1 MTKRQRRDGQW
12 IIANSGFPTLADS
25 PKGIPGGLQKG
36 DIIFNHKQA
45 EEILKHG
52 FVTGSHAKLVGGG
65 AHASGTVVGGHA
77 FADPVSAYV
86 PVKMPSQQTTSAP
99 KNVTIQN
106 PGSVTIPGAKKVE
119 APAPKKDDAKKGTK
133 KKSSSKGDGKLL
145 PKNVT
150 LEDIDLVEVK
160 LNNIER
166 ALNKV
171 KTAAESAFKT
181 FAIRAQKTTEEIN
194 KITSNIT
201 DNKKAATTY
210 QAKANSYIKTGKYR
224 LSKKELRQARKVG
237 LGKGTIDSVLAELNN
252 GAFEIDTI
260 KTTSK
265 ANDAY
270 NKVKSDK
277 DVSKK
282 KKNKLK
288 KAAKKETKRNK
299 VRESLK
305 TKISNYQNWHDK
317 SISALET
324 AAELEQQR
332 LEAVRSAFDLV
343 KTEYEG
349 ILHKY
354 EIKSDLI
361 NSWIEKNETQGNYIS
376 KNIYDELSKNEG
388 NKINKLYEERG
399 KLIDKLQ
406 YAMSKGV
413 VKGTEEYNNMQA
425 EIDEVTK
432 SIYEAKKSQ
441 EEFNKKIRD
450 IDYENFKMLQDRI
463 SSLSEELSFLTDIM
477 SENPMFGEKGSLTE
491 YGVATLGT
499 YATQYNIAMQQASE
513 YVDKIKKLSAYVKK
527 LDNGGS
533 ATSAELKQYGGIKEA
548 RDRLVEYQSAQR
560 SVIKNAYEMRKSIKS
575 LIEEGFKEEVN
586 SLKDIISE
594 YTKMLDTQ
602 KSEYDY
608 SKKITEQQEKITSLR
623 RQLAAWGSVDTEEGS
638 AKRQKTAKELRD
650 AEQDLEESQE
660 ERRISQIKEML
671 SELSD
676 QYDKTLNGRVDDIVA
691 LINNVINSMSDYQ
704 GNIGQ
709 TLKEVISQTG
719 LVASESLNELLTKFG
734 KTTALPIEQKL
745 ETGVMVT
752 NLTGGDGTIGGAL
765 NNLYNKNTGIGTSVS
780 SILTKLQANWQTE
793 ITNADAIAKEI
804 NKKINSDSAETNPK
818 PASAGGGSGGGGKK
832 ATTTTAKTSTS
843 TLVTRVAKDVNK
855 ANDDPL
861 KAKAL
866 AYINKK
872 ASKAKKSR
880 SKYSDVNKK
889 IYDLTGGKV
898 LSNDELKTLAK
909 TVGVKY
915 NNAKSSGTL
924 YKKLKKLKIKGFRIG
939 SKRVLDDD
947 YYWTQEGLGQNEL
960 IQRKSDG
967 AMLTRLGKG
976 DMVFSADMTKTL
988 WNFAKNPAPYMKA
1001 GTIKAPNVSS
1011 NVTYGDSN
1019 VDITFNLPDVT
1030 NAEDFMRTLQKSKKF
1045 EQIVQSMTIGQLK
1058 GKGTL
1063 NKYTT
1068 RI

>member
-1 MTKRQRRDGQW
+1 M
-12 IIANSGFPTLADS
+12 IANSGFPTLADS

-36 DIIFNHKQA
+36 DIIFNHIQA

-52 FVTGSHAKLVGGG
+52 FVTGSHAKLIGGG
-65 AHASGTVVGGHA
+65 AHADGTVVGGHA
-77 FADPVSAYV
+77 FADRVSAYV
-86 PVKMPSQQTTSAP
+86 PVKMPAQQASAAP
-99 KNVTIQN
+99 KSVTITN
-106 PGSVTIPGAKKVE
+106 PGKVTIPGAKKVE
-119 APAPKKDDAKKGTK
+119 APTAKKDDAKKGTE
-133 KKSSSKGDGKLL
+133 KKSGSKGDGKLL

-150 LEDIDLVEVK
+150 LDDIDLVEVK

-166 ALNKV
+166 ALNEV

-181 FAIRAQKTTEEIN
+181 FAVRAQKTTEEIN

-224 LSKKELRQARKVG
+224 LSKKELTQARKVG

-277 DVSKK
+277 NVKQKK
-282 KKNKLK
+282 KDKLK

-299 VRESLK
+299 IRESLK
-305 TKISNYQNWHDK
+305 TKISNYQNWYDK

-324 AAELEQQR
+324 AADLEQQR

-349 ILHKY
+349 TLRQY
-354 EIKSDLI
+354 EVRSDLI
-361 NSWIEKNETQGNYIS
+361 NSWIEKNEAQGNYTS
-376 KNIYDELSKNEG
+376 KNIYNELSKNEG

-399 KLIDKLQ
+399 KLVDKLQ

-441 EEFNKKIRD
+441 EEFNKKIREL
-450 IDYENFKMLQDRI
+450 DYENFKTLQDRI

-719 LVASESLNELLTKFG
+719 LVASESLNALLTKFG
-734 KTTALPIEQKL
+734 ETTALPIEQKL

-752 NLTGGDGTIGGAL
+752 NLTGGDGTIGGTL

-818 PASAGGGSGGGGKK
+818 PASAGGGKGGGGGKK
-832 ATTTTAKTSTS
+832 PTTTTSKTSTS

-855 ANDDPL
+855 AAEDPL

-872 ASKAKKSR
+872 ASKAKKAR

-898 LSNDELKTLAK
+898 LSSDELKTLAK

-924 YKKLKKLKIKGFRIG
+924 YKKLKQLKIKGFRIG

-947 YYWTQEGLGQNEL
+947 YYWTQEGRGQNEL

-976 DMVFSADMTKTL
+976 DMVFNADMTKTL
-988 WNFAKNPAPYMKA
+988 WDFAKNPAPYLNT

-1011 NVTYGDSN
+1011 NITYGDSN
-1019 VDITFNLPDVT
+1019 IDITFNMPDVT

-1045 EQIVQSMTIGQLK
+1045 EQLVQSMTIGQLK